1 MKKSLVITTIA
12 TVLVIVVALTTATF
26 AWFSASSN
34 NEVTSNFTAQTSN
47 AVFTFYPWSSGNNQ
61 YDYANGSSSLDLTQ
75 FTTLDT
81 EKGHGGFITIENMK
95 PYVPFETINPSTPVV
110 MTGNWA
116 GLPGEAFYTAQENNG
131 QLTDAYKTPTDSDT
145 PTDGSDDVAT
155 QMGNSGFANIARF
168 ELVNGKNAAK
178 NVDISITITGKGN
191 SPDVAVAEEMRVILI
206 GVPSADNAGAKPFIV
221 GTEYVSGG
229 DPTVWDDTFTEGIYV
244 NNTTTS
250 YTQEGSAYK
259 EYTGYVN
266 LITPASMNRNPGGT
280 LTYSFPYKIAA
291 STFSGISI
299 AAGAS
304 YDIYLYIWL
313 DGSEITDGGAGGA
326 VDLKINFLDST
337 VQGGSENTGG

>member
-26 AWFSASSN
+26 AWFSASSK
-34 NEVTSNFTAQTSN
+34 NEVTSDFTAQTSN

-81 EKGHGGFITIENMK
+81 EKGHGGFITRENMK
-95 PYVPFETINPSTPVV
+95 PYVPFETINADTPVV

-116 GLPGEAFYTAQENNG
+116 GLPGEEFYTAQDTNG
-131 QLTDAYKTPTDSDT
+131 QLTDAYKTPTNSAAA
-145 PTDGSDDVAT
+145 DVAT
-155 QMGNSGFANIARF
+155 QIANAGFANVARF
-168 ELVNGKNAAK
+168 ELVNGKNVAK
-178 NVDISITITGKGN
+178 NVDISVTITGKGN

-206 GVPSADNAGAKPFIV
+206 GVPSADNTGAKKFIV
-221 GTEYVSGG
+221 GTEYKSGG
-229 DPTVWDDTFTEGIYV
+229 DPADWSDSFTEGSYV
-244 NNTTTS
+244 SNTTTS
-250 YTQEGSAYK
+250 YSTFTQGG
-259 EYTGYVN
+259 GYAN
-266 LITPASMNRNPGGT
+266 LITPNSMNRDPNGT

-299 AAGAS
+299 AAGES

-337 VQGGSENTGG
+337 VQGGSEYVGG

>member
-81 EKGHGGFITIENMK
+81 EKGHGGFITRENMK
-95 PYVPFETINPSTPVV
+95 PYVPFETINADTPAV

-145 PTDGSDDVAT
+145 PTDDSDYVAT

-206 GVPSADNAGAKPFIV
+206 GVPSADNTGAKKFIV

-229 DPTVWDDTFTEGIYV
+229 DPADWSDSFTEGSYV
-244 NNTTTS
+244 SNTTTS
-250 YTQEGSAYK
+250 YAAFTSGG
-259 EYTGYVN
+259 GYAN
-266 LITPASMNRNPGGT
+266 LITPATMNRNPNGT

-337 VQGGSENTGG
+337 VKGGSENTGG

>member
-34 NEVTSNFTAQTSN
+34 NEVTSSFTAQTSN
-47 AVFTFYPWSSGNNQ
+47 AVFTFYPWSSGNGQ

-81 EKGHGGFITIENMK
+81 NAGHGGFITIENMK
-95 PYVPFETINPSTPVV
+95 PYVPFETINADTPVV

-116 GLPGEAFYTAQENNG
+116 GLPGEEFYTAQDTNG
-131 QLTDAYKTPTDSDT
+131 QLTDAYKTPTNSAAAE
-145 PTDGSDDVAT
+145 VAS
-155 QMGNSGFANIARF
+155 QIANAGFANVARF
-168 ELVNGKNAAK
+168 ELVNGKSVNK
-178 NVDISITITGKGN
+178 NVDISVTIRGKGN

-206 GVPSADNAGAKPFIV
+206 GVPSGDNTGAKPFIV

-229 DPTVWDDTFTEGIYV
+229 DPAVWSDSFAEGSYVSNTTASYSTFTADGD
-244 NNTTTS
+244 
-250 YTQEGSAYK
+250 
-259 EYTGYVN
+259 GYAN
-266 LITPASMNRNPGGT
+266 LITPASMNRDPNGT
-280 LTYSFPYKIAA
+280 LTYSFPYKIAD

-299 AAGAS
+299 VAGAS
-304 YDIYLYIWL
+304 YDVYLYIWL

-337 VQGGSENTGG
+337 VLGGSEYVGG

>member
-26 AWFSASSN
+26 AWFSASSK
-34 NEVTSNFTAQTSN
+34 NEVTSDFTAQTSN

-81 EKGHGGFITIENMK
+81 EKGHGGFITRENMK
-95 PYVPFETINPSTPVV
+95 PYVPFETINPSTPVE

-116 GLPGEAFYTAQENNG
+116 GLPGEEFYTAQDTNG
-131 QLTDAYKTPTDSDT
+131 QLTDAYKTPTNSAAADVDT
-145 PTDGSDDVAT
+145 QIDNA
-155 QMGNSGFANIARF
+155 GFANVARF
-168 ELVNGKNAAK
+168 ELVNGKNVAK
-178 NVDISITITGKGN
+178 NVDISVTITGRGN

-337 VQGGSENTGG
+337 VQGGSEYTGG

>member
-81 EKGHGGFITIENMK
+81 NSGHGGFITIENMK
-95 PYVPFETINPSTPVV
+95 PYVPFETINADTPVV

-116 GLPGEAFYTAQENNG
+116 GLPGEAFYTAQDTNG

-145 PTDGSDDVAT
+145 PTDDSLTVAA
-155 QMGNSGFANIARF
+155 QMSNSGLANIARF
-168 ELVNGKNAAK
+168 ELVNGKNVAK
-178 NVDISITITGKGN
+178 NVDISVTITGKGN

-206 GVPSADNAGAKPFIV
+206 GVPSADNTGAKKFIV

-229 DPTVWDDTFTEGIYV
+229 DPADWSDSFTEGSYV
-244 NNTTTS
+244 SNTTTS
-250 YTQEGSAYK
+250 YSTFTQGG
-259 EYTGYVN
+259 GYAN
-266 LITPASMNRNPGGT
+266 LITPKSMNRDPNGT

-299 AAGAS
+299 AAGES

-337 VQGGSENTGG
+337 VQGGSEYVGG

>member
-34 NEVTSNFTAQTSN
+34 NEVTSSFTAQTSN

-81 EKGHGGFITIENMK
+81 NAGHGGFITIENMK
-95 PYVPFETINPSTPVV
+95 PYVPFETINADTPVV

-116 GLPGEAFYTAQENNG
+116 GLPGEEFYTAQDTNG
-131 QLTDAYKTPTDSDT
+131 QLTDAYKTPTNSAAAE
-145 PTDGSDDVAT
+145 VAS
-155 QMGNSGFANIARF
+155 QIANAGFANVARF
-168 ELVNGKNAAK
+168 ELVNGKSVNK
-178 NVDISITITGKGN
+178 NVDISVTIMGKGN

-206 GVPSADNAGAKPFIV
+206 GVPSGDNAGAKPFIV

-229 DPTVWDDTFTEGIYV
+229 DPAVWSDSFTEGSYV
-244 NNTTTS
+244 SNTTAS
-250 YTQEGSAYK
+250 YSTFT
-259 EYTGYVN
+259 TGGGYAN
-266 LITPASMNRNPGGT
+266 LIEPKSMNRDPNGT
-280 LTYSFPYKIAA
+280 LTYSFPYKIAD

-299 AAGAS
+299 VAGAR
-304 YDIYLYIWL
+304 YDVYLYIWL

-337 VQGGSENTGG
+337 VLGGSEYVGG

>member
-34 NEVTSNFTAQTSN
+34 NEVTSSFTAQTSN

-81 EKGHGGFITIENMK
+81 NKGHGGFITIENMK
-95 PYVPFETINPSTPVV
+95 PYVPFETINAGTPVV

-116 GLPGEAFYTAQENNG
+116 GLPGEEFYTAQDTNG
-131 QLTDAYKTPTDSDT
+131 QLTDAYKTPTNSDAA
-145 PTDGSDDVAT
+145 DVSA
-155 QMGNSGFANIARF
+155 QIANAGFANVARF
-168 ELVNGKNAAK
+168 ELVNGKSVAK
-178 NVDISITITGKGN
+178 NVDISVTITGKGN

-206 GVPSADNAGAKPFIV
+206 GVPSGDNDGAKPFIV

-229 DPTVWDDTFTEGIYV
+229 DPAVWSDSFAEGSYVSNNTNSYSTFT
-244 NNTTTS
+244 
-250 YTQEGSAYK
+250 
-259 EYTGYVN
+259 TGGGYAN
-266 LITPASMNRNPGGT
+266 LITPASMNRDPNGT
-280 LTYSFPYKIAA
+280 LTYSFPYKIAD

-299 AAGAS
+299 KAGES
-304 YDIYLYIWL
+304 YDVYLYIWL

-337 VQGGSENTGG
+337 VLGGSEYVGG

>member
-47 AVFTFYPWSSGNNQ
+47 AVFTFYPWSSGNDQ

-81 EKGHGGFITIENMK
+81 EKGHGGFITTENMK

-131 QLTDAYKTPTDSDT
+131 LLTDAYKTPTDSGT

-178 NVDISITITGKGN
+178 NVDISITITGGGN
-191 SPDVAVAEEMRVILI
+191 NPDVAVAEEMRVIII
-206 GVPSADNAGAKPFIV
+206 GVPSADNTGAKPFIV
-221 GTEYVSGG
+221 GTEYKSGG
-229 DPTVWDDTFTEGIYV
+229 DPSTWSDSFTEGIYV
-244 NNTTTS
+244 SNTTTS

-259 EYTGYVN
+259 DYTGYVN
-266 LITPASMNRNPGGT
+266 LITPTSMNRNPNGT
-280 LTYSFPYKIAA
+280 LTYSFPYKIAD

-304 YDIYLYIWL
+304 YDVYLYIWL

>member
-81 EKGHGGFITIENMK
+81 NSGHGGFITIENMK
-95 PYVPFETINPSTPVV
+95 PYVPFETINADTPAV

-116 GLPGEAFYTAQENNG
+116 GLPGEEFYTAQDTNG

-145 PTDGSDDVAT
+145 PTDDSLTVAA
-155 QMGNSGFANIARF
+155 QMSNSGLANIARF
-168 ELVNGKNAAK
+168 ELVNGKNVAK
-178 NVDISITITGKGN
+178 NVDISVTITGKGN

-206 GVPSADNAGAKPFIV
+206 GVPSADNTGAKKFIV

-229 DPTVWDDTFTEGIYV
+229 DPADWSDSFTEGSYV
-244 NNTTTS
+244 SNTTTS
-250 YTQEGSAYK
+250 YSTFTQGG
-259 EYTGYVN
+259 GYAN
-266 LITPASMNRNPGGT
+266 LITPKSMNRDPNGT

-299 AAGAS
+299 AAGES

-337 VQGGSENTGG
+337 VQGGSEYTGG

>member
-34 NEVTSNFTAQTSN
+34 NEVTSSFTAQTSN

-81 EKGHGGFITIENMK
+81 NTGHGGFITIENMK
-95 PYVPFETINPSTPVV
+95 PYVPFETINADTPVV

-116 GLPGEAFYTAQENNG
+116 GLPGEEFYTAQDTNG
-131 QLTDAYKTPTDSDT
+131 QLTDAYKTPTNSAAA
-145 PTDGSDDVAT
+145 DVTA
-155 QMGNSGFANIARF
+155 QIANAGFANVARF
-168 ELVNGKNAAK
+168 ELVNGKSVAK

-206 GVPSADNAGAKPFIV
+206 GVPSGDNDGAKPFIV

-229 DPTVWDDTFTEGIYV
+229 DPAVWSDSFAEGSYVSNNTASYSTFT
-244 NNTTTS
+244 
-250 YTQEGSAYK
+250 
-259 EYTGYVN
+259 TGGGYAN
-266 LITPASMNRNPGGT
+266 LITPASMNRDPNGT
-280 LTYSFPYKIAA
+280 LTYSFPYKIAD

-299 AAGAS
+299 KAGAS
-304 YDIYLYIWL
+304 YDVYLYIWL

-337 VQGGSENTGG
+337 VLGGSEYVGG